1 MKKFLSTV
9 ALCAICASP
18 LTVMAEGTTLYGQL
32 RYSFNS
38 VDDDTV
44 MGVDGIRGEDNVSL
58 LGLKGSYGE
67 DVKAFFHLQTGAN
80 ADGDEQG
87 DALDQR
93 FFFGGIEGSFG
104 KLAYGRM
111 TNAYKFEG
119 FKIDPFYNYSHVNA
133 GGSFAAGGATY
144 GLSGATNG
152 FTDNALQY
160 VTPSFGG
167 FKISGGAY
175 IDDSNGDDHGYSA
188 GVAYTLDGL
197 SVGAVYAT
205 NEGTVTVPGI
215 SANGEGI
222 RGYASYKFND
232 TLKAAV
238 SVENIDYTD
247 DADAI
252 YSYLTAT
259 MSAPSVNMDFSAS
272 LGMVDDGPSEGVGV
286 NVGGW
291 YSITK
296 HTKLFALMSYADI
309 DPDATLFP
317 DSDRQPMVFS
327 IGAQH
332 KFSISSK

>member
-1 MKKFLSTV
+1 MKKILSAV
-9 ALCAICASP
+9 ALCAICVSP

-38 VDDDTV
+38 VDADTDT
-44 MGVDGIRGEDNVSL
+44 GIDGLIGKDNVSL
-58 LGLKGSYGE
+58 LGVKGSYGE
-67 DVKAFFHLQTGAN
+67 NVKAFFHLQTGAN
-80 ADGDEQG
+80 ADADAEG
-87 DALDQR
+87 DAFNQR
-93 FFFGGIEGSFG
+93 FFFGGLEGSFG
-104 KLAYGRM
+104 KVAYGRM

-175 IDDSNGDDHGYSA
+175 IDDSNDDNHGYSA
-188 GVAYTLDGL
+188 GVGYTLNGL
-197 SVGAVYAT
+197 TVGAIYAS

-215 SANGEGI
+215 SPNGEGL
-222 RGYASYKFND
+222 RGYANYKFND
-232 TLKAAV
+232 TFKAAI

-259 MSAPSVNMDFSAS
+259 IAAPAANMDFSAS
-272 LGMVDDGPSEGVGV
+272 LGMVADGPAEGVGV

-291 YSITK
+291 YNIAK

-317 DSDRQPMVFS
+317 DSARQPMVFS